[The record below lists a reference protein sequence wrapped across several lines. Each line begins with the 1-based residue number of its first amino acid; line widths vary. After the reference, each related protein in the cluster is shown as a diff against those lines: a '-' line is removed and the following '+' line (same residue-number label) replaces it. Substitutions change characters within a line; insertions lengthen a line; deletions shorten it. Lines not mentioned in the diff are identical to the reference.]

1 MSQITTHVLNTVSGR
16 PAAGVPVILEIRVG
30 DEWKR
35 LGETVTDADGRVRD
49 LLPEGHALAPGLYSL
64 RYEVAAISSFFPEI
78 TIRFRVEN
86 PEQHYHVPLLLS
98 AYGYTTY
105 RGS

>member
-1 MSQITTHVLNTVSGR
+1 M
-16 PAAGVPVILEIRVG
+16 PAAGVPVTLEIRVG

-35 LGETVTDADGRVRD
+35 LGEAVTDADGRVRN